1 MTFPERGREV
11 VRSTPATQTRQKGK
25 RKRDEEKG
33 GGGRQRGEM
42 RWETEKERRGE
53 VINSQSSS
61 GNGKRVRAF
70 A

>member
-33 GGGRQRGEM
+33 G
-42 RWETEKERRGE
+42 ETERLNEMGDREGE
-53 VINSQSSS
+53 EGGSH
-61 GNGKRVRAF
+61 
-70 A
+70 

>member
-33 GGGRQRGEM
+33 GGQRGEM
-42 RWETEKERRGE
+42 RWETEKERRGG
-53 VINSQSSS
+53 SH
-61 GNGKRVRAF
+61 
-70 A
+70 

>member
-33 GGGRQRGEM
+33 GGQRGEM